1 MAGRTETAMII
12 INVLVVDDHKIVRDV
27 ARKLLESDPGVR
39 VVGEACDGVEAIDL
53 TSNLQPD
60 VIVMDIS
67 MPKMNGLEATSAIRA
82 RWPTISVILVTALA
96 VDAYWEISQLCGATA
111 FLAKEN
117 MPAQLLNT
125 LHRVL
130 RVA

>member
-1 MAGRTETAMII
+1 MTK
-12 INVLVVDDHKIVRDV
+12 INVLVVDDHKAVRDV
-27 ARKLLESDPGVR
+27 ARRLLESDPGVR
-39 VVGEACDGVEAIDL
+39 VVGEACDGVEAMDL

-67 MPKMNGLEATSAIRA
+67 MPKMNGLEATSAIREK
-82 RWPTISVILVTALA
+82 WPTISVILVTALA
-96 VDAYWEISQLCGATA
+96 IDAYREVSQICGATA

>member
-1 MAGRTETAMII
+1 MFAQREIAMTK
-12 INVLVVDDHKIVRDV
+12 INVLVVDDHKAVRDV
-27 ARKLLESDPGVR
+27 ARRLLESDPGVR
-39 VVGEACDGVEAIDL
+39 VVGEACDGVEAMDL

-67 MPKMNGLEATSAIRA
+67 MPKMNGLEATSAILEKY
-82 RWPTISVILVTALA
+82 PTISVILVTALA
-96 VDAYWEISQLCGATA
+96 IDAYREVSQLCGATA

-130 RVA
+130 RVV

>member
-1 MAGRTETAMII
+1 VAK
-12 INVLVVDDHKIVRDV
+12 INVLVVDDHKMVRDV
-27 ARKLLESDPGVR
+27 ARRLLESDPTVR
-39 VVGEACDGVEAIDL
+39 VVGEACDGVEAMDL

-67 MPKMNGLEATSAIRA
+67 MPKMNGLEATSAIREK
-82 RWPTISVILVTALA
+82 WPTISVILVTALA
-96 VDAYWEISQLCGATA
+96 IDAYREVSQLCGATA
-111 FLAKEN
+111 FLSKEN

-125 LHRVL
+125 LHRIL